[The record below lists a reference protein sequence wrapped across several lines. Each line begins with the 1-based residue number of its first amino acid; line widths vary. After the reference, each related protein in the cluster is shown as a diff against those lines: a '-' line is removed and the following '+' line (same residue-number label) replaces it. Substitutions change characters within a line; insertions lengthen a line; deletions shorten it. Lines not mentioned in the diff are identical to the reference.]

1 MATTVIN
8 KQSAPSAT
16 TATTLYTCPSA
27 TTAVI
32 SSIVACNRS
41 ATATTIRIAIRAL
54 GAALATSHYL
64 YYDLPLD
71 GNDTFVFTGG
81 ATMIATDLLIVYTN
95 DATVTFTAFI
105 QENT

>member
-8 KQSAPSAT
+8 KQSAPSAAT
-16 TATTLYTCPSA
+16 PTTLYTCPSA

-41 ATATTIRIAIRAL
+41 GTATTIRIAIRAL
-54 GAALATSHYL
+54 GASLTNSHYL

-71 GNDTFVFTGG
+71 GNDTFIATIG
-81 ATMIATDLLIVYTN
+81 ATMIATDLLIVYTT

>member
-16 TATTLYTCPSA
+16 TLTTLYTCPSA

-41 ATATTIRIAIRAL
+41 ATATTIRVALRLL
-54 GAALATSHYL
+54 GASIADAHYL

-81 ATMIATDLLIVYTN
+81 VTMIATDVLSVYTN
-95 DATVTFTAFI
+95 DATVSFNVFI
-105 QENT
+105 QENS

>member
-1 MATTVIN
+1 MATTLKN
-8 KQSAPSAT
+8 SRSAPSAT
-16 TATTLYTCPSA
+16 TLTDIYTVPSA
-27 TTAVI
+27 TTAVV

-41 ATATTIRIAIRAL
+41 ATATTIRIAVRPL
-54 GAALATSHYL
+54 GATIANSHYL

-81 ATMIATDLLIVYTN
+81 ITLIATDVVSVYTN
-95 DATVTFTAFI
+95 DATVSFNIFY

>member
-8 KQSAPSAT
+8 KQSAPPAT
-16 TATTLYTCPSA
+16 TLTTLYTCPSA

-32 SSIVACNRS
+32 SSIVACNRD
-41 ATATTIRIAIRAL
+41 AAATTIRVALQAL
-54 GAALATSHYL
+54 GASIDDEHYL

-81 ATMIATDLLIVYTN
+81 ITMIATDVLSVYAN
-95 DATVTFTAFI
+95 DATVSFNVFI
-105 QENT
+105 QENS

>member
-16 TATTLYTCPSA
+16 TLTTLYTCPSA

-32 SSIVACNRS
+32 SSIVVCNRS
-41 ATATTIRIAIRAL
+41 STATTIRVALRAL
-54 GAALATSHYL
+54 GAAIVDAHYL
-64 YYDLPLD
+64 YYDLPLA

-81 ATMIATDLLIVYTN
+81 ITMIATDVMSVYTN
-95 DATVTFTAFI
+95 DATVTFNMFI
-105 QENT
+105 QENS